1 MAVTPAGHQDFGYWY
16 AQGLNQPDKIVS
28 GIVAIDENDRENGA
42 MRILTKSHRLGRL
55 DHGVYGGQAGAD
67 PERVL
72 QAMELPGFDVR
83 TLLLKPGD
91 VAFTLSNLLHCSR
104 PNDSD
109 RWRRNFIVAYNS
121 KGNDPVPVDP
131 AVQPHYSERGD
142 KSSAVPDD
150 ALMSKGC
157 IPLDPERSDFLGQE
171 ETEKAVGESDTLKD
185 KSQSSQSRD
194 EM

>member
-1 MAVTPAGHQDFGYWY
+1 
-16 AQGLNQPDKIVS
+16 
-28 GIVAIDENDRENGA
+28 

-91 VAFTLSNLLHCSR
+91 VAFTHSNLLHCSR

-142 KSSAVPDD
+142 KSSVVPDD